1 MSSIQKIPSTARLL
15 AVSLSVLLVSVAAT
29 AQIASG
35 TTGIDASGDYRHE
48 VKSCMTGNTQQDRAT
63 CLREARN
70 ANADRRSLSAND
82 ANLKANRAA
91 RCDALKGEEHEA
103 CLARVVGY
111 GDASGSVA
119 GGGVIRQVETIV
131 VPADA
136 ASVRVRPQTANPV
149 IVIEPPKR

>member
-1 MSSIQKIPSTARLL
+1 MSSIQKIPSSARLL

-35 TTGIDASGDYRHE
+35 TTGIDASGNYRHE
-48 VKSCMTGNTQQDRAT
+48 VQSCMSGNTQQDRAT

-70 ANADRRSLSAND
+70 ANADRRTLSAND
-82 ANLKANRAA
+82 ANLKANRLA
-91 RCDALKGEEHEA
+91 RCDALKGEDRDA
-103 CLARVVGY
+103 CQARVVGY

-136 ASVRVRPQTANPV
+136 ASVRVRPQTSNPV
-149 IVIEPPKR
+149 IVLEPPKR